1 MKTSETEK
9 LEQEIEALE
18 AQICEDIESGIP
30 VEIAIKK
37 RCQVAQEKSLE
48 Q

>member
-1 MKTSETEK
+1 MIITDTEK

-18 AQICEDIESGIP
+18 AQICEDIENGIP
-30 VEIAIKK
+30 VEKAIKK